1 MNSIIDSVAASRR
14 LKIFTA
20 YYAMIY
26 VVINLVLNLVKT
38 GVPFFGTT
46 AGELVFKLIS
56 LVIQAP
62 FMYGLIR
69 GIITKSYNVAE
80 GLKAFAETK
89 NYLTYLAYIAINFI
103 YEAVSALVTLLG
115 KSESDA
121 STLGFALAIVV
132 TLFRFVLN
140 LFLVKMYFDSIDSDG
155 KLSLGKTLKGCGELL
170 TKRPL
175 KFAGAEL
182 FMLVVGIAATVVS
195 SMLAGI
201 LPAHWSVSLIL
212 SCLNSVQ
219 YGFIILTWPVYYLYY
234 RASFEE

>member
-26 VVINLVLNLVKT
+26 VVVNLVLNLVKT
-38 GVPFFGTT
+38 GVPLFDTT
-46 AGELVFKLIS
+46 AGGLVFKLIS
-56 LVIQAP
+56 LLIQAP

-80 GLKAFAETK
+80 GLKAFAETR
-89 NYLTYLAYIAINFI
+89 NYLTYLVYIAISFI
-103 YEAVSALVTLLG
+103 YEVIG
-115 KSESDA
+115 
-121 STLGFALAIVV
+121 ALATALGESEGDAATVGFVIAVIV

-140 LFLVKMYFDSIDSDG
+140 LFLVKMYFDSIDADG
-155 KLSLGKTLKGCGELL
+155 KLSLEATFKGCGELL
-170 TKRPL
+170 TKRPM
-175 KFAGAEL
+175 KFVGAEL

-219 YGFIILTWPVYYLYY
+219 YGFITLTWPVYYLYY